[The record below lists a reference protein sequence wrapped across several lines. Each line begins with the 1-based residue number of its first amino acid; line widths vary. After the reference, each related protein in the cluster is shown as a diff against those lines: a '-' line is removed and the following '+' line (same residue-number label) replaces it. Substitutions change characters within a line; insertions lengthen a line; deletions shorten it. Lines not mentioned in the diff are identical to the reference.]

1 MIEVPEKE
9 EKDKVL
15 EKIFKEIT
23 VKNIPNM
30 GKEAVLQVQ
39 EPQRV
44 PQRINSRR
52 NTTRHILIKLTKIKY
67 KEKNVKTKN
76 GIAINNIQRNPCVV
90 IS

>member
-9 EKDKVL
+9 EKDKAL
-15 EKIFKEIT
+15 EKIFKEIA

-67 KEKNVKTKN
+67 KEKMLKPKTE
-76 GIAINNIQRNPCVV
+76 
-90 IS
+90 